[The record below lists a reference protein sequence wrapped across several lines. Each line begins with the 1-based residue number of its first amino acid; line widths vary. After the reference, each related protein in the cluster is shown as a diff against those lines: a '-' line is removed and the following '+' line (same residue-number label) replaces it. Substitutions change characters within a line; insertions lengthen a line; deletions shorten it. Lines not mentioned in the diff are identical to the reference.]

1 MAITFDPDKDA
12 VNRAKHGLS
21 LSLAADMD
29 VEALVEDDRFDYGET
44 RYRAFGFIDG
54 VAHCLVF
61 TLRGEDVWAISLRR
75 AHAKEL
81 LRHGLQAEPRDR

>member
-21 LSLAADMD
+21 LSLAAD
-29 VEALVEDDRFDYGET
+29 ALVEDDRFDYGET

-61 TLRGEDVWAISLRR
+61 TLRGEDVRVISLRR

-81 LRHGLQAEPRDR
+81 LRHGLQVDRRS